1 MRMREGPLETSLV
14 YADIRVNTL
23 CIFTYLRI
31 LIRNVNLFS
40 RSGLVMGLGNGF
52 GALAGIFIPLT
63 KDWIVGSPATC
74 DEMVRR

>member
-1 MRMREGPLETSLV
+1 MVYLFTLSVYVQNKSIGLRSESLH
-14 YADIRVNTL
+14 
-23 CIFTYLRI
+23 TYI
-31 LIRNVNLFS
+31 LILNVNLFS

-74 DEMVRR
+74 DEMVWR